1 MPKQRWRLT
10 LTVAVPMT
18 VTVAVAV
25 GLLAGCASA
34 PGTRPRASSGA
45 PNGAAGAAANPT
57 GTASAEV
64 AAATGQVAAAET
76 AFAKSMADRNFE
88 HFLSFLSP
96 DAIFFN
102 GSSVEH
108 GRGQIAQVWAPYFA
122 GPHAPFSWKPDHV
135 EVLPD
140 GKLAL
145 STGPLMQD
153 GHVVG
158 RFDSIWRLEAPNT
171 WRIVFDKGEPV
182 CSAPPSGAAG

>member
-1 MPKQRWRLT
+1 MPKQRWRLI
-10 LTVAVPMT
+10 LTVA
-18 VTVAVAV
+18 A
-25 GLLAGCASA
+25 GLIAGCASS
-34 PGTRPRASSGA
+34 PGTRPRAPSGRV
-45 PNGAAGAAANPT
+45 NGAASAAARAADNPT

-64 AAATGQVAAAET
+64 AAATGQVVAAET

-88 HFLSFLSP
+88 NFLSFLSP

-108 GRGQIAQVWAPYFA
+108 GPGQIAQVWAPYFA

-158 RFDSIWRLEAPNT
+158 RFDSIWRLESPNT
-171 WRIVFDKGEPV
+171 WHIVFDKGEPV
-182 CSAPPSGAAG
+182 CSAPAAGSAG